1 MENALIG
8 SFLNVRANDQNDFI
22 KPHKY
27 LVLLLAL
34 RKLRDTKSSAV
45 TWNEDSPKLES
56 LIEQF
61 NNKSNVNAI
70 NPFFRLK
77 NDGIWEINSSLDA
90 NSNISEIRRENPIG
104 KLTSS
109 IESELINNYELTN
122 EVIRQILAAAFSD
135 SFYEDVLVAVGFDS
149 REILYSAPREILL
162 DPSKK
167 RDSQWPAKILQAWES
182 QCAFCGYDGKID
194 NAPVG
199 IDAAHIRWFNQ
210 DGPDAMDNGLALC
223 SLHHRL
229 LDRGVIGFK
238 DPETLTISKTF
249 SAATESGK
257 RIYDLLDVKLRPR
270 SGTLLPAE
278 QHVAWHKENIF
289 RGDSIN

>member
-1 MENALIG
+1 MSDIIKQILAIRP
-8 SFLNVRANDQNDFI
+8 NVQKEFV

-34 RKLRDTKSSAV
+34 RKLRETQSSAV
-45 TWNEDSPKLES
+45 TWNEDSSKLES

-61 NNKSNVNAI
+61 NNKSKINAL

-77 NDGIWEINSSLDA
+77 NDGIWEINSILDA
-90 NSNISEIRRENPIG
+90 DSNISEVRRENPVG

-109 IESELINNYELTN
+109 IEAELLNNYELTN

-135 SFYEDVLVAVGFDS
+135 SFYEDVLTAVGFDS
-149 REILYSAPREILL
+149 REILFSAPREILL
-162 DPSKK
+162 DPAKK

-199 IDAAHIRWFNQ
+199 IDAAHVRWFNQ
-210 DGPDAMDNGLALC
+210 DGPDEMDNGLALC

-238 DPETLTISKTF
+238 DPETLTVSKTF
-249 SAATESGK
+249 SAVTESGK
-257 RIYDLLDVKLRPR
+257 RIYELLDVKLKPR
-270 SGTLLPAE
+270 SGTVLPAE
-278 QHVAWHKENIF
+278 KHVEWHKVNIF
-289 RGDSIN
+289 RGESI

>member
-1 MENALIG
+1 MSEVIKQILGIRPNVENE
-8 SFLNVRANDQNDFI
+8 FV

-27 LVLLLAL
+27 LVLLLSL
-34 RKLRDTKSSAV
+34 RKLKETKSSALS
-45 TWNEDSPKLES
+45 WNEDSPKLES

-61 NNKSNVNAI
+61 NNKSNINAL

-77 NDGIWEINSSLDA
+77 NDGIWEINSTLDA
-90 NSNISEIRRENPIG
+90 ESKIAEIRRVNPVG

-109 IESELINNYELTN
+109 IESELLNNYELTN
-122 EVIRQILAAAFSD
+122 EVIRQILAVAFSD

-162 DPSKK
+162 DTSKK

-182 QCAFCGYDGKID
+182 RCAFCGYDGKID

-210 DGPDAMDNGLALC
+210 DGPDEMDNGLALC

-238 DPETLTISKTF
+238 DSQTLTVSKTF

-257 RIYDLLDVKLRPR
+257 KIYDLIDVKLKPR

-278 QHVAWHKENIF
+278 KYVEWHKENIF
-289 RGDSIN
+289 RGDSIS